1 MRWLRAR
8 AGCPSDGPLGQR
20 TDCPPTPLGASD
32 PEYLS
37 LISNPTTLTNP
48 NSNFNLTAEEQR
60 IMAEAT
66 PEMWAEAAA
75 EIAKDGKFWQE
86 LATTMALGFLNGLTR
101 GLADD

>member
-1 MRWLRAR
+1 M
-8 AGCPSDGPLGQR
+8 PSDRVGQLAN
-20 TDCPPTPLGASD
+20 CPPKPPWASD

-37 LISNPTTLTNP
+37 LISNPTTLTNS

-60 IMAEAT
+60 AMAEAT

-86 LATTMALGFLNGLTR
+86 LATTMALSFLNGLTR

>member
-1 MRWLRAR
+1 MAPWANR
-8 AGCPSDGPLGQR
+8 PVQR
-20 TDCPPTPLGASD
+20 TDCPPKPHGLARV
-32 PEYLS
+32 EYLS
-37 LISNPTTLTNP
+37 LISNPTTMT